1 MKLLLLIPLLALTGC
16 VSMSKL
22 AEQLKQ
28 DPATVDID
36 VSTIYGQFR
45 FHRAFPVS
53 VATNSPINPVI
64 AVPMRLEMEV
74 GPKVLPAGGP

>member
-45 FHRAFPVS
+45 FHRAFPVGM
-53 VATNSPINPVI
+53 TNNPLLAPHV
-64 AVPMRLEMEV
+64 
-74 GPKVLPAGGP
+74 GGP